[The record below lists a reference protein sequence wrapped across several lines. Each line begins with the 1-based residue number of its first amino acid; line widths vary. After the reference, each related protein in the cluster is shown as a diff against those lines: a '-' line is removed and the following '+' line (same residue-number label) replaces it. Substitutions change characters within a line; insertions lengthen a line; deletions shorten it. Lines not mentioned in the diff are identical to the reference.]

1 MPPIGG
7 WTMLCCAA
15 TTAHNSKLTYFDN
28 PCTSSSEKVLHGI
41 LFRGGGLVG
50 RHGGGDESMNQA
62 SIEATEVWREGWIG

>member
-1 MPPIGG
+1 VDYALLRSHDG
-7 WTMLCCAA
+7 TQLK
-15 TTAHNSKLTYFDN
+15 TNLFDN